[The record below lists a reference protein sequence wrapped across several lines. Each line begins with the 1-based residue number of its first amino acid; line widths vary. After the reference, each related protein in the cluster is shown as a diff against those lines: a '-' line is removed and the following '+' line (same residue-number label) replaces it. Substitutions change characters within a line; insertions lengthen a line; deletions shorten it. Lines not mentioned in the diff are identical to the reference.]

1 MPLDAMALYRAW
13 NALDNGASAQLR
25 RVSEPDDLRDIP
37 AFYRLVQNL
46 GWHDPQQQK
55 VLMRAVFCLSAGKDV
70 IKHAEPD
77 THNPKGISLGKA
89 LARSEK
95 INERRVYQ
103 VLRSD
108 WPQDMVQL
116 RRLLA
121 HAEPVLHWP
130 TMVEQLRWWTHENNR
145 SRRQLLEEFV
155 LALPQKKTA

>member
-1 MPLDAMALYRAW
+1 MSLDAMALYRAW

-46 GWHDPQQQK
+46 GWHDRQQQK
-55 VLMRAVFCLSAGKDV
+55 VLLRAVFCLSAGKDV

-95 INERRVYQ
+95 INERRIYQ

-130 TMVEQLRWWTHENNR
+130 SMVEQLRRWDHENNPG
-145 SRRQLLEEFV
+145 RRQLLEDFV
-155 LALPQKKTA
+155 LALPHKKTA